1 MSESP
6 CSQSDFST
14 YLTPF
19 IENFRAQLLEDTV
32 GGDAPL
38 FKSYA
43 DAASVVDSACEWLD
57 KRVRWASQRCLIAA
71 FHMWREGTDYVAT
84 PDSSEALEKFCSLL
98 RAPRHRKALV
108 DAQFPLLAKRL
119 EHVVRSALRSI
130 LECLRRFEQDRNH
143 IPEYLNLEVD
153 TPVVGIELHDE
164 ETHNEGRSVTFLT
177 LAGRNSSEGA
187 GTRKLVYKPRSGQG
201 ELVIDRVCQMLGA
214 GRFEHVP
221 ATWDRGDYCWQE
233 FVDECEADQ
242 FDSQHFFKSAGRLV
256 VATHVLGTT
265 DLHNDN
271 VRCSASSTPVIID
284 GETAV
289 QLRAPEGVEVDATD
303 ILSSGL
309 IPSAQQALTGWRN
322 FAGLGLTTDEKPT
335 HIVFETVNAGTDA
348 IAFERSEELLPES
361 TVLPRKIVTADEKAQ
376 AFQLLIAEVEST
388 RDRLLRLEG
397 REAEELC
404 QALEEIQ
411 TSLRWRQVIRATS
424 GYQAILDAT
433 LMPEATTGKDDPAA
447 MLSSGP
453 SRFNSPRLIGGV
465 EVQQIA
471 DLDIPYFQADIEGR
485 LWARRSS
492 VNSADNADDT
502 VATEDPWVHIADQ
515 GFSERLSRPT
525 ERLADFLSADG
536 ERQIDVLRTNAEM
549 IVGKAWSGHETLA
562 ISRSAT
568 LSTADSTTNA
578 WGAPKE
584 RTSRPEQKLF
594 AYLQSQETGMLE
606 TRRWLCHTIA
616 DNGVRYML
624 ESPSMFYSDGTA
636 WALGLE
642 RRCGQPLEHTL
653 LEMLTKHEANPH
665 VWAAFGQGTTL
676 LATGL
681 IENLN
686 HDEKRQVF
694 DSLGASLEKALED
707 SNEDQLGD
715 FFGGWLAPLVFLS
728 KQSSSTRN
736 IALCDLRLVRTLDE
750 AESRLLHRMEAESDS
765 AELGLAHGLA
775 GTLLAVSNMRRL
787 TGSAA
792 DSAATVRVQTEHE
805 LARRIASQA
814 ALILSDGGVDKPLA
828 LCNGAS
834 GMMLSLLHSGFGDIG
849 EELWFEYR
857 NSMED
862 RIAQLGTDETNA
874 HDISLCHGLAG
885 ELFTLRHAERHLGDE
900 ANRVAA
906 RELLEDL
913 ARLTEN
919 VVFAGRGY
927 CGYSNNRRDMGFLNG
942 YGGLFH
948 ALYPGYTPERSHHT
962 ETPPVPEFVGG
973 RAS

>member
-14 YLTPF
+14 YLNPF
-19 IENFRAQLLEDTV
+19 IKNFRAQLLEDTV

-43 DAASVVDSACEWLD
+43 NAAPVVDSACEWLD

-98 RAPRHRKALV
+98 RAPRQREALV

-119 EHVVRSALRSI
+119 EHIVRSALRSI
-130 LECLRRFEQDRNH
+130 LECLHRYEQDRTR

-153 TPVVGIELHDE
+153 SSVVGIELHDE

-177 LAGRNSSEGA
+177 LAGTNSSEYA
-187 GTRKLVYKPRSGQG
+187 DTRKLVYKPRSGQG
-201 ELVIDRVCQMLGA
+201 ELAIDRVCQMLGA

-221 ATWDRGDYCWQE
+221 PTWDRGDYCWQE
-233 FVDECEADQ
+233 FVDECDSDQ
-242 FDSQHFFKSAGRLV
+242 FDPQHFFKSAGRLV
-256 VATHVLGTT
+256 AATHILGTT

-271 VRCSASSTPVIID
+271 VRCSASSTPMIID

-309 IPSAQQALTGWRN
+309 IPSAQQGLTGWRN
-322 FAGLGLTTDEKPT
+322 FAGLGLATDEKPT

-361 TVLPRKIVTADEKAQ
+361 TVLPRKIVTAEEKAQ
-376 AFQLLIAEVEST
+376 AFELLIAEVESI
-388 RDRLLRLEG
+388 RDRVLHTEG
-397 REAEELC
+397 REAVELH
-404 QALEEIQ
+404 QLLEEIQ
-411 TSLRWRQVIRATS
+411 TTLRWRQVIRATS

-433 LMPEATTGKDDPAA
+433 LMPEPTTGKDDPAE
-447 MLSSGP
+447 MLRQGP

-485 LWARRSS
+485 LWARKSS
-492 VNSADNADDT
+492 ANFADNADGTMTPD
-502 VATEDPWVHIADQ
+502 DPWVHIADQ
-515 GFSERLSRPT
+515 SFSKRLSRPT

-549 IVGKAWSGHETLA
+549 IVGQVWSDHQALA
-562 ISRSAT
+562 SSWFAS
-568 LSTADSTTNA
+568 STPSTTNA

-584 RTSRPEQKLF
+584 RTCRPEQKLF

-653 LEMLTKHEANPH
+653 LEMLTKHQANPH

-694 DSLGASLEKALED
+694 DSLGASLEKELED

-715 FFGGWLAPLVFLS
+715 FFGGWLAPWVFLS

-962 ETPPVPEFVGG
+962 ETSPVPAFVGG
-973 RAS
+973 RTS